1 MDNKREP
8 TGPNGMMD
16 SQDIFLR
23 AQDRAR
29 LDRLMQGVIEEKLCA
44 VLMSDSDEVL
54 DHYGRILSR
63 ALRAQP
69 GLSVEVYFP
78 DSTEAVLVRF
88 NRLLADMR
96 VADAIA
102 PAPDAN
108 PGRVLVVYD
117 GRATG
122 LKEVQLLGRLFKD
135 FPGANT
141 RMVLLLHSASAE
153 AEAKAEALGKR
164 AVRWD
169 AMRPSAEEA
178 RVLLAD
184 AAQAGQGQAAQA
196 VLDRIGVQGMEAAM
210 ALKAGLRALS
220 RADEA
225 LAERPT
231 LSREDRSEEQAA
243 LARAQQ
249 FAASMAKAKAE
260 QQAAPETAPQQ
271 SAETSRP
278 AKRVRKLPPILLVGL
293 LALSASAAITL
304 VQQLP
309 PGFLK
314 TAQDALQGLVSS
326 TPASP
331 EPPTTGDSPASAGQ
345 TAADAVAPADAA
357 ASADSTT
364 SAKTLGPMP
373 ERLTDLEIQQ
383 DPKLRAQ
390 QAELTV
396 NQPAE
401 PTRPEPSSP
410 EPKSP
415 EPKQAKLDSLVA
427 ITKVAPGWYVQHLS
441 RDSRAAIEQFY
452 KAQHKLAKARV
463 LRLKRIGAP
472 GDNWVLLSGPFKTLD
487 EAKAYMTTP
496 GLPPDMWVRPASAI
510 RKMLPD
516 GSGG

>member
-1 MDNKREP
+1 MDGQE
-8 TGPNGMMD
+8 
-16 SQDIFLR
+16 IFLR

-29 LDRLMQGVIEEKLCA
+29 LDRLMQGVTEEKLCA

-69 GLSVEVYFP
+69 GLQVEVFFP

-102 PAPDAN
+102 PAPSDD

-141 RMVLLLHSASAE
+141 RMVLLLHSASAD

-164 AVRWD
+164 TIRWD
-169 AMRPSAEEA
+169 ALRPSAEEA
-178 RVLLAD
+178 RVLLSEARD
-184 AAQAGQGQAAQA
+184 AGAGPAAQA
-196 VLDRIGVQGMEAAM
+196 VLDRVGVQGMEAAM

-220 RADEA
+220 KADEA
-225 LAERPT
+225 LAEPAA
-231 LSREDRSEEQAA
+231 SRVAPADDRLA
-243 LARAQQ
+243 LERAQQ

-260 QQAAPETAPQQ
+260 QSSMASAPPAAPPKKA
-271 SAETSRP
+271 
-278 AKRVRKLPPILLVGL
+278 RKFSPILLVGL
-293 LALSASAAITL
+293 FALSASAAITL
-304 VQQLP
+304 IQQLP
-309 PGFLK
+309 PGFLQ
-314 TAQDALQGLVSS
+314 TAQEGLQGLVGMEPEG
-326 TPASP
+326 PA
-331 EPPTTGDSPASAGQ
+331 TT
-345 TAADAVAPADAA
+345 ADPVPADAPVEVG
-357 ASADSTT
+357 
-364 SAKTLGPMP
+364 AKTLGPMP

-383 DPKLRAQ
+383 DPSLRAQ

-396 NQPAE
+396 TQGTEPALKAEAPKLE
-401 PTRPEPSSP
+401 P
-410 EPKSP
+410 PKS
-415 EPKQAKLDSLVA
+415 EPPKAVAPSAAPAKPVA
-427 ITKVAPGWYVQHLS
+427 LASMTKVAPGWYVQHLS
-441 RDSRAAIEQFY
+441 RESRVAVEQFY
-452 KAQHKLAKARV
+452 KAQPKLAKARL
-463 LRLKRIGAP
+463 LRLKRIGAE

-487 EAKAYMTTP
+487 EAKAYMATP

-516 GSGG
+516 ASGGAGA

>member
-1 MDNKREP
+1 MDGQE
-8 TGPNGMMD
+8 
-16 SQDIFLR
+16 IFLR

-29 LDRLMQGVIEEKLCA
+29 LDRLMQGVTEEKLCA

-69 GLSVEVYFP
+69 GLQVEVFFP

-102 PAPDAN
+102 PAPSDD

-141 RMVLLLHSASAE
+141 RMVLLLHSASAD

-164 AVRWD
+164 TIRWD
-169 AMRPSAEEA
+169 ALRPSAEEA
-178 RVLLAD
+178 RVLLSEARD
-184 AAQAGQGQAAQA
+184 AGAGPAAQA
-196 VLDRIGVQGMEAAM
+196 VLDRVGVQGMEAAM

-220 RADEA
+220 KADEA
-225 LAERPT
+225 LAEPAA
-231 LSREDRSEEQAA
+231 SRVAPADDRLA
-243 LARAQQ
+243 LERAQQ

-260 QQAAPETAPQQ
+260 QSSMTSAPPVAPPKK
-271 SAETSRP
+271 A
-278 AKRVRKLPPILLVGL
+278 RKFSPILLVGL
-293 LALSASAAITL
+293 FALSASAAITL
-304 VQQLP
+304 IQQLP
-309 PGFLK
+309 PGFLQ
-314 TAQDALQGLVSS
+314 TAQEGLQSLVGMEPEG
-326 TPASP
+326 PA
-331 EPPTTGDSPASAGQ
+331 TT
-345 TAADAVAPADAA
+345 ADPVPADAPVEVG
-357 ASADSTT
+357 
-364 SAKTLGPMP
+364 AKTLGPMP

-383 DPKLRAQ
+383 DPSLRAQ

-396 NQPAE
+396 TQGTEPALKAEALKAEAPKLE
-401 PTRPEPSSP
+401 P
-410 EPKSP
+410 PKS
-415 EPKQAKLDSLVA
+415 EPPKAGALIPTPAKPVA
-427 ITKVAPGWYVQHLS
+427 LTTMTKVAPGWYVQHLS
-441 RDSRAAIEQFY
+441 RESRVAVEQFH
-452 KAQHKLAKARV
+452 KAQPKLAKSRL
-463 LRLKRIGAP
+463 LRLKRIGAE

-487 EAKAYMTTP
+487 EAKAYMATP

-516 GSGG
+516 ASGGAGA

>member
-1 MDNKREP
+1 MDGQE
-8 TGPNGMMD
+8 
-16 SQDIFLR
+16 IFLR

-29 LDRLMQGVIEEKLCA
+29 LDRLMQGVTEEKLCA

-69 GLSVEVYFP
+69 GLQVEVFFP

-102 PAPDAN
+102 PAPSDD

-141 RMVLLLHSASAE
+141 RMVLLLHSASAD

-164 AVRWD
+164 TIRWD
-169 AMRPSAEEA
+169 ALRPSAEEA
-178 RVLLAD
+178 RVLLSEAGD
-184 AAQAGQGQAAQA
+184 AGAGPAAQA
-196 VLDRIGVQGMEAAM
+196 VLDRVGVQGMEAAM

-220 RADEA
+220 KADEA
-225 LAERPT
+225 LAEPAA
-231 LSREDRSEEQAA
+231 SRLAPADDRLA
-243 LARAQQ
+243 LERAQQ
-249 FAASMAKAKAE
+249 FAASMAKAKAKAE
-260 QQAAPETAPQQ
+260 QSSMTSAPPAAPPKKA
-271 SAETSRP
+271 
-278 AKRVRKLPPILLVGL
+278 RKFSPILLVGL
-293 LALSASAAITL
+293 FALSASAAITL
-304 VQQLP
+304 IQQLP
-309 PGFLK
+309 PGFLQ
-314 TAQDALQGLVSS
+314 TAQEGLQSLVGMEPEG
-326 TPASP
+326 PA
-331 EPPTTGDSPASAGQ
+331 TT
-345 TAADAVAPADAA
+345 ADPVPADAPVEVG
-357 ASADSTT
+357 
-364 SAKTLGPMP
+364 AKTLGPMP

-383 DPKLRAQ
+383 DPSLRAQ

-396 NQPAE
+396 TQGTEPALKAEAPKAEAPKLE
-401 PTRPEPSSP
+401 P
-410 EPKSP
+410 PKS
-415 EPKQAKLDSLVA
+415 EPPKAGAPIPTPAKPVA
-427 ITKVAPGWYVQHLS
+427 LTTMTKVAPGWYVQHLS
-441 RDSRAAIEQFY
+441 RESRVAVEQFH
-452 KAQHKLAKARV
+452 KAQPKLAKSRL
-463 LRLKRIGAP
+463 LRLKRIGAE

-487 EAKAYMTTP
+487 EAKAYMATP

-516 GSGG
+516 ASGGAGA

>member
-1 MDNKREP
+1 MDGQE
-8 TGPNGMMD
+8 
-16 SQDIFLR
+16 IFLR

-29 LDRLMQGVIEEKLCA
+29 LDRLMQGVTEEKLCA

-69 GLSVEVYFP
+69 GLQVEVFFP

-102 PAPDAN
+102 PAPSDD

-141 RMVLLLHSASAE
+141 RMVLLLHSASAD

-164 AVRWD
+164 TIRWD
-169 AMRPSAEEA
+169 ALRPSAEEA
-178 RVLLAD
+178 RVLLSEARD
-184 AAQAGQGQAAQA
+184 AGAGPAAQA
-196 VLDRIGVQGMEAAM
+196 VLDRVGVQGMEAAM

-220 RADEA
+220 KADEA
-225 LAERPT
+225 LAEPAA
-231 LSREDRSEEQAA
+231 SRVAPADDRLA
-243 LARAQQ
+243 LERAQQ

-260 QQAAPETAPQQ
+260 QSSMASAPPAAPPKKA
-271 SAETSRP
+271 
-278 AKRVRKLPPILLVGL
+278 RKFSPILLVGL
-293 LALSASAAITL
+293 FALSASAAITL
-304 VQQLP
+304 IQQLP
-309 PGFLK
+309 PGFLQ
-314 TAQDALQGLVSS
+314 TAQEGLQSLVGMEPEG
-326 TPASP
+326 PA
-331 EPPTTGDSPASAGQ
+331 TT
-345 TAADAVAPADAA
+345 ADPVPADAPVEVG
-357 ASADSTT
+357 
-364 SAKTLGPMP
+364 AKTLGPMP

-383 DPKLRAQ
+383 DPSLRAQ

-396 NQPAE
+396 TQGTEPAPKAEALKAEVPKLE
-401 PTRPEPSSP
+401 P
-410 EPKSP
+410 PKS
-415 EPKQAKLDSLVA
+415 EPPKAGAPIPTPAKPVA
-427 ITKVAPGWYVQHLS
+427 LTTMTKVAPGWYVQHLS
-441 RDSRAAIEQFY
+441 RESRVAVEQFH
-452 KAQHKLAKARV
+452 KAQPKLAKSRL
-463 LRLKRIGAP
+463 LRLKRIGAE

-487 EAKAYMTTP
+487 EAKAYMATP

-516 GSGG
+516 ASGRAGA

>member
-1 MDNKREP
+1 MDGQE
-8 TGPNGMMD
+8 
-16 SQDIFLR
+16 IFLR

-29 LDRLMQGVIEEKLCA
+29 LDRLMQGVTEEKLCA

-69 GLSVEVYFP
+69 GLQVEVFFP

-102 PAPDAN
+102 PAPSDD

-141 RMVLLLHSASAE
+141 RMVLLLHSASAD

-164 AVRWD
+164 TIRWD
-169 AMRPSAEEA
+169 ALRPSAEEA
-178 RVLLAD
+178 RVLLSEARD
-184 AAQAGQGQAAQA
+184 AGAGPAAQA
-196 VLDRIGVQGMEAAM
+196 VLDRVGVQGMEAAM

-220 RADEA
+220 KADEA
-225 LAERPT
+225 LAEPAA
-231 LSREDRSEEQAA
+231 SRVAPADDRLA
-243 LARAQQ
+243 LERAQQ

-260 QQAAPETAPQQ
+260 QSSMTSAPPVAPPKK
-271 SAETSRP
+271 A
-278 AKRVRKLPPILLVGL
+278 RKFSPILLVGL
-293 LALSASAAITL
+293 FALSASAAITL
-304 VQQLP
+304 IQQLP
-309 PGFLK
+309 PGFLQ
-314 TAQDALQGLVSS
+314 TAQEGLQSLVGMEPEG
-326 TPASP
+326 PA
-331 EPPTTGDSPASAGQ
+331 TT
-345 TAADAVAPADAA
+345 ADPVPADAPVEVG
-357 ASADSTT
+357 
-364 SAKTLGPMP
+364 AKTLGPMP

-383 DPKLRAQ
+383 DPSLRAQ

-396 NQPAE
+396 TQGTEPAPKAEALKAEVPKLE
-401 PTRPEPSSP
+401 P
-410 EPKSP
+410 PKS
-415 EPKQAKLDSLVA
+415 EPPKAGAPIPTPAKPVA
-427 ITKVAPGWYVQHLS
+427 LTTMTKVAPGWYVQHLS
-441 RDSRAAIEQFY
+441 RESRVAVEQFH
-452 KAQHKLAKARV
+452 KAQPKLAKSRL
-463 LRLKRIGAP
+463 LRLKRIGAE

-487 EAKAYMTTP
+487 EAKAYMATP

-516 GSGG
+516 ASGRAGA